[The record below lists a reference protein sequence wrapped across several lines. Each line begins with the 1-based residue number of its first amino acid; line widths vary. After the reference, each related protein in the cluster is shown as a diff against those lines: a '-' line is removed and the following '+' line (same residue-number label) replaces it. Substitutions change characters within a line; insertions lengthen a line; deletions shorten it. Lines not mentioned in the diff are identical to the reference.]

1 MIALEVTPSGGV
13 SQRLLRFILLFSLC
27 FTLLASAVQMYFE
40 YQREMSNIASRL
52 ELIRNGYQASIE
64 RSVWDL
70 NRNQLEV
77 QLQGLVD
84 FPDITWVRLS
94 SNDFNITH
102 GSKLELESVQVEQFP
117 LSFQVE
123 NQAPRALGTLEV
135 GIDIA
140 AVHRRLVAS
149 GLTNLLWMGL
159 FICGL
164 AITLSWLFYRLV
176 TRHLLAMAEFSRKL
190 AKGQWQQPLQLD
202 KTLNSVE
209 DEIDAVARALD
220 EMRQAIVEDRRR
232 SEADRITLQGKKDEL
247 LRMVE
252 RRTASLHRAKEEA
265 EAANL
270 AKSRFLATMSHELRT
285 PLNGILGMA
294 ELLHEATVGELSQRR
309 LGALQ
314 KAGEG
319 LLALLNDLLDFATLD
334 SGEARASSVEFGLRE
349 LCEQVFTLLEPN
361 AHANH
366 NRLQLTI
373 DPRLHSNCVGPE
385 QFIRQVLTN
394 LLANAIKYTEHGR
407 VHLHVELLGWEDGN
421 QRLGFAVED
430 NGIGIPEAI
439 QTHIFERFVQADER
453 VGGAGLGLAICK
465 HLVELMGGE
474 ITLQSREGEGSRFY
488 FELCLPITR
497 QALSEPA
504 NSQPVQSIASLHV
517 LVVEDV
523 EINREVAQGLLE
535 REGHRVTMVDD
546 VAPALEAC
554 QRHLFDMIL
563 LDEHLPGGSG
573 IGVCQQV
580 RQDPQGLNQNTPIYA
595 FTASLQPAMVQRYLD
610 AGMRG
615 VIAKPVQLPGLRQ
628 ALADV
633 AQCKP
638 AGPDQAALDSHVLET
653 HQQLLGNK
661 KLEHLLALLQTSL
674 QQADALLDALA
685 VLDYPEIVA
694 HSHRLASSSQSLGAR
709 HLADTLHTIEAA
721 AEREDGPACTAAR
734 EPLKRLLQ
742 HTAAAVSAARNKLLD
757 L

>member
-1 MIALEVTPSGGV
+1 MISFDVTPAGGV
-13 SQRLLRFILLFSLC
+13 SQRLLRYILLFSLC

-40 YQREMSNIASRL
+40 YQREMGNIASRM

-70 NRNQLEV
+70 NRSQLQV
-77 QLQGLVD
+77 QLRSLVD
-84 FPDITWVRLS
+84 FPDIAWVRLS
-94 SNDFNITH
+94 SDDFNITH
-102 GSKLELESVQVEQFP
+102 GTKLALKSVQVEQFP

-123 NQAPRALGTLEV
+123 NQAPRKLGMLEV

-140 AVHRRLVAS
+140 AVHRRLVAT

-176 TRHLLAMAEFSRKL
+176 ARHLLAMAEFSRRL
-190 AKGQWQQPLQLD
+190 ARGQWQQPLQLD
-202 KTLNSVE
+202 KPVANPE
-209 DEIDAVARALD
+209 DEIDAVAQALD
-220 EMRQAIVEDRRR
+220 DMRQAIVEDRHR
-232 SEADRITLQGKKDEL
+232 SEADRLSLQYKKDEL
-247 LRMVE
+247 LLMVE
-252 RRTASLHRAKEEA
+252 RRTASLYRAKEEA

-294 ELLHEATVGELSQRR
+294 ELLHEATAGELPQRR
-309 LGALQ
+309 LNALQ

-334 SGEARASSVEFGLRE
+334 SGEARVASVEFGLRE

-366 NRLQLTI
+366 NRLELNI

-407 VHLHVELLGWEDGN
+407 VQLHLELLALEDGC
-421 QRLGFAVED
+421 QHLRFAVED
-430 NGIGIPEAI
+430 DGIGIPEAI
-439 QTHIFERFVQADER
+439 QIHIFERFVQADER

-465 HLVELMGGE
+465 HLVELMGSE
-474 ITLQSREGEGSRFY
+474 IILQSREGEGSRFY
-488 FELCLPITR
+488 FELCLPI
-497 QALSEPA
+497 
-504 NSQPVQSIASLHV
+504 SQPLTEPVAEQPWQPLTALHV

-523 EINREVAQGLLE
+523 EINREVARGLLE
-535 REGHRVTMVDD
+535 RDGHRVTLVDD
-546 VAPALEAC
+546 VAPALAQC
-554 QRHLFDMIL
+554 QHSLFDVIL

-573 IGVCQQV
+573 VSVCQQI
-580 RQDPQGLNQNTPIYA
+580 RQDPQGLNQRTPIYA

-615 VIAKPVQLPGLRQ
+615 VIAKPVQLLILRQ
-628 ALADV
+628 TLADI
-633 AQCKP
+633 AQAKP
-638 AGPDQAALDSHVLET
+638 AGFAPAALDWHVLDT
-653 HQQLLGNK
+653 HKQLLGSK
-661 KLEHLLALLQTSL
+661 KLAHLLSILQTSL
-674 QQADALLDALA
+674 QQADGLSEALA

-694 HSHRLASSSQSLGAR
+694 HSHRLASSCQSLGAR
-709 HLADTLHTIEAA
+709 QLAELLGQIEEA
-721 AEREDGPACTAAR
+721 AEREDGAACSAAR
-734 EPLKRLLQ
+734 EPLTLLLQ
-742 HTAAAVSAARNKLLD
+742 QTTLAVTGAYNHLLD